1 MVDYG
6 YGGGGGGFGALLD
19 RETEGVAPGQEAPE
33 PSREQP
39 RLTGFSIGGQQQH
52 QRFVSQADDALVL
65 PAAAIAGHSNSPLP
79 DTDPEIPEPA
89 DPVLALAYA
98 HATGEAMPLGE
109 LQLQGLLNSDIAPSY
124 PLRDV
129 PGLDSYGAQSIIYT
143 EMKINF
149 SNALAHVREARDLF
163 PDDPILGQG
172 DFMVLRTLR
181 SAPPARPPEAPKE
194 QRGFF
199 GKLFGSREKK
209 AKGKAKG
216 KPKGKEGTDGEGNG
230 EEALERTTDGGGS
243 GEAEGDCPE
252 AGEEKAKKS
261 GFSFRSVFRRDTEV
275 EVAPVEPPEESESSA
290 SPREAGEDGDP
301 DRGAKDKDK
310 DKEKGK
316 KGRSSL
322 FGSVFGRHPS
332 PPALRDADH
341 AGPLSESRGSVGNLS
356 AGELGEQPAGGEGE
370 RSPEESP
377 PTKSEKGKKEKF
389 SLLSVFSLSSSP
401 KRPEGEEPAAAAKK
415 KDKAKGGAALL

>member
-1 MVDYG
+1 LFKSFKQICIENAVSCRNGTIDCVDNC
-6 YGGGGGGFGALLD
+6 GGFFRLLLD
-19 RETEGVAPGQEAPE
+19 LAC
-33 PSREQP
+33 SR
-39 RLTGFSIGGQQQH
+39 F
-52 QRFVSQADDALVL
+52 
-65 PAAAIAGHSNSPLP
+65 
-79 DTDPEIPEPA
+79 
-89 DPVLALAYA
+89 
-98 HATGEAMPLGE
+98 
-109 LQLQGLLNSDIAPSY
+109 
-124 PLRDV
+124 RDC
-129 PGLDSYGAQSIIYT
+129 SHNT
-143 EMKINF
+143 
-149 SNALAHVREARDLF
+149 
-163 PDDPILGQG
+163 
-172 DFMVLRTLR
+172 RTLR
-181 SAPPARPPEAPKE
+181 S
-194 QRGFF
+194 GC
-199 GKLFGSREKK
+199 SREKK
-209 AKGKAKG
+209 TKGKAKG

-356 AGELGEQPAGGEGE
+356 AGELGEQPARGEGE